1 MKKAFITGIAGQDG
15 SYLAEL
21 LLSNGYEVHGLVRQK
36 SGHQNLTEVL
46 SKINLHV
53 GDVVDEAQIT
63 GLIESI
69 RPDEIYHLATRHE
82 VNISTEDYIK
92 THKVDT
98 ESTMFVLMAIANHV
112 PKAKFFY
119 ASSSN
124 VFGEVKSSPQNEDY
138 AMNPTTIYSISK
150 ASGMRLV
157 RMFREKKN
165 VFACSGIL
173 FNHESPRRDAFF
185 LPRKITSTAA
195 KIKLGL
201 ESQLILGNIESRRD
215 WGYAG
220 DVASA
225 MWLILQAQRP
235 TDYVIGTGKTHS
247 VRELL
252 DIAFNKLDLDW
263 KKYVHVSPELM
274 RPVEKHEIVADIS
287 KIKNELKWAPQKD
300 FKSLIEDMVESD
312 LKLFKNP
319 EK

>member
-1 MKKAFITGIAGQDG
+1 MKKAFITGITGQDG

-21 LLSNGYEVHGLVRQK
+21 LISKGYEVHGLVRQK
-36 SGHQNLTEVL
+36 SDHQNLSEIL

-53 GDVVDEAQIT
+53 GDVTDEIRLT

-69 RPDEIYHLATRHE
+69 SPDEIYHLATRHE
-82 VNISTEDYIK
+82 VNITTEDYVK
-92 THKVDT
+92 TNKVDA
-98 ESTMFVLMAIANHV
+98 ESTMFILMAIANHA

-124 VFGEVKSSPQNEDY
+124 VFGEVKSSPQSEDY
-138 AMNPTTIYSISK
+138 PLNPTTIYGISK
-150 ASGMRLV
+150 ASSMRLV
-157 RMFREKKN
+157 RMFREKKDI
-165 VFACSGIL
+165 FACSGIL
-173 FNHESPRRDAFF
+173 FNHESPRRNTFF

-201 ESQLILGNIESRRD
+201 ESQLILGDIESRRD

-225 MWLILQAQRP
+225 MWLMLQAEGP

-252 DIAFNKLDLDW
+252 DIAFNRLNLDW
-263 KKYVHVSPELM
+263 KKYVQVSPEFV
-274 RPVEKHEIVADIS
+274 RQVEKHEIVADIS
-287 KIKNELKWAPQKD
+287 KIKNELKWTPKKD
-300 FKSLIEDMVESD
+300 FKSLIEDMVDSD
-312 LKLFKNP
+312 LKLFKNL
-319 EK
+319 